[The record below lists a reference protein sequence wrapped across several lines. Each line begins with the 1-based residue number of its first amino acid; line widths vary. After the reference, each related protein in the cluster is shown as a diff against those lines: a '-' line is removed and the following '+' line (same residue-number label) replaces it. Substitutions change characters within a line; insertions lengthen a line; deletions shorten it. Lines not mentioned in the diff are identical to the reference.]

1 MADLI
6 PQYDI
11 VIPASEGISLLYNA
25 DDEVVAITISK
36 TGCGNVN
43 YAASLIQLESITID
57 NTQLFIT
64 NTIPYGDFY
73 YFEVV
78 PTLLTPTAPGTSIG
92 TGCTNVIFNPFIQG
106 QNFTYNDYNAILGNS
121 EDSRRFSQVF
131 EVDYTSA
138 ISGSLTPSNLIAIL
152 SGSAVQAEVQES
164 NYTSV
169 GFTSGRYLGTKTSI
183 TDYGVSSAIAG
194 TPFQAAL
201 YLSSSVASLIC
212 SQSLSDRQLS
222 EYVFT
227 GNDEFPVVGS
237 RIFRFEGNKILPIR
251 NRKVWVRS
259 TEQVLLS
266 DNDGFISEIVIACSV

>member
-1 MADLI
+1 MAT

-11 VIPASEGISLLYNA
+11 VTPSSQGISLLYNA
-25 DDEVVAITISK
+25 NNEVVAVTISK

-43 YAASLIQLESITID
+43 YAASLIRLETITID
-57 NTQLFIT
+57 NVALIVTQ
-64 NTIPYGDFY
+64 TIQYADFY
-73 YFEVV
+73 YYEVV
-78 PTLLTPTAPGTSIG
+78 PAVISPTAPGTSIG
-92 TGCTNVIFNPFIQG
+92 IGCTDVIFNPFAQG
-106 QNFTYNDYNAILGNS
+106 QNFTYNDYNAVLGNS
-121 EDSRRFSQVF
+121 EESRRFSQVF

-152 SGSAVQAEVQES
+152 SGSAVQAEIQES

-169 GFTSGRYLGTKTSI
+169 GFTSGRYTGTKTSI
-183 TDYGVSSAIAG
+183 TDYGVSAAIAG
-194 TPFQAAL
+194 TPFEAAL
-201 YLSSSVASLIC
+201 YLSSSAANLIC
-212 SQSLSDRQLS
+212 SQSLSDRQVS

-227 GNDEFPVVGS
+227 GNDEFPIVGS